1 MNFRIQTWELPMK
14 SEVPLRTMRCYNYG
28 KPEHSSRD
36 CRLRIRDSKCFKQS
50 PNLNQA
56 QLLLIDLERAE
67 IVRLRY
73 FRTVIDINCEDFPAT
88 VYVVPNSAITL
99 DIIMGCDNLL
109 QVNVTFTKDHVLKIY
124 YPVHAIEL
132 HSDISQ
138 YDYGTIL
145 LQKSPVDKKLHEV
158 YYYSRKACD
167 AKHKYP
173 NYKLKA
179 LMIVITLKISVL
191 FVRY

>member
-1 MNFRIQTWELPMK
+1 MEWETSEIFLRKDKSFKLTDIQQNSFRALK
-14 SEVPLRTMRCYNYG
+14 
-28 KPEHSSRD
+28 D
-36 CRLRIRDSKCFKQS
+36 
-50 PNLNQA
+50 A
-56 QLLLIDLERAE
+56 
-67 IVRLRY
+67 
-73 FRTVIDINCEDFPAT
+73 
-88 VYVVPNSAITL
+88 
-99 DIIMGCDNLL
+99 
-109 QVNVTFTKDHVLKIY
+109 FTKDHVLKMY

-145 LQKSPVDKKLHEV
+145 LQKSPVDKKLHAV

-173 NYKLKA
+173 NYKLEA

-191 FVRY
+191 FVRYRLIIEQNETCKSS